1 MLVHV
6 QKYEAENRGKK
17 GYRRWPKMVFKAK
30 LKTTFLMKYL
40 IYSSVF
46 ENCDNEEV
54 SGAQEHI
61 D

>member
-1 MLVHV
+1 
-6 QKYEAENRGKK
+6 
-17 GYRRWPKMVFKAK
+17 MVFKAK
-30 LKTTFLMKYL
+30 LKTTFLMTYL
-40 IYSSVF
+40 IFPSLF

>member
-1 MLVHV
+1 MFKNMK
-6 QKYEAENRGKK
+6 QRIGEKE
-17 GYRRWPKMVFKAK
+17 YRRWPKMVFKAK
-30 LKTTFLMKYL
+30 LKTTFRMTYL
-40 IYSSVF
+40 IFSSLF